1 MVETEK
7 MCMTMVHS
15 AKLICQLLFKS
26 WNQLDGEYCFSFME
40 SMPGIIQA
48 VIKASNKVLIA
59 MFLLMISKC
68 LSPLDLEENIYR

>member
-26 WNQLDGEYCFSFME
+26 WNQLDGEYCLSFIE
-40 SMPGIIQA
+40 FMPGIIQA
-48 VIKASNKVLIA
+48 VIKAAIK
-59 MFLLMISKC
+59 
-68 LSPLDLEENIYR
+68 Y

>member
-15 AKLICQLLFKS
+15 ANLLFKS
-26 WNQLDGEYCFSFME
+26 WNQLDGEYCLSFIE
-40 SMPGIIQA
+40 SVPGIIQV
-48 VIKASNKVLIA
+48 VIKACNKVLIV